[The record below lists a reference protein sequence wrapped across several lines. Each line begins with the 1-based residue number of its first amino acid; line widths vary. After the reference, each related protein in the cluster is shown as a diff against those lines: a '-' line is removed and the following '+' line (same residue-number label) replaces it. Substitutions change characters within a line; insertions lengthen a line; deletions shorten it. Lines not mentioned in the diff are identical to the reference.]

1 MKSRMLVGAALL
13 VLLKPGAWSQPA
25 GQTDPQPIYRV
36 TVVSRTLPAINY
48 QHRGG
53 PTLID
58 FQGTVLLPKAK
69 GQATVESKRGRIAID
84 AKFEHMD
91 APTMY
96 GREYLTYVLWAITP
110 EGRPKNLGE
119 LVIDPSNKSKIS
131 VTTELQALGL
141 MVTAEPY
148 YAVTTPS
155 DVVVVENVVRPDT
168 IGNVQP
174 VNVKYELMPRG
185 HYTMFLNSAQSR
197 TLPSD
202 AEKLPYDQYEAVLEL
217 YQAQNAVQIAR
228 SLGAD
233 RFAADTLG
241 RAETLLTRAQDMQA
255 RKQDTHMIVSTARQA
270 AQTAE
275 DARTIAT
282 RAKQHDDE
290 RQSRERQQQLDEN
303 QARARAEAQ
312 YQQARAQAA
321 AEREAMERDRAD
333 AAARAEA
340 ERSQANADRQAA
352 LAQQTHLPPIEGHAV
367 PIQPSAEQRRSRADL
382 LARLNSQFSTRDT
395 PRGLVATV
403 PDALFD
409 AGRNMLQPAASERLA
424 RIANVIAA
432 HPGLTV
438 AVEGY
443 TDNRGS
449 AAEDRDISHRRA
461 QAVSDTLASAGVD
474 ARSLRASGM
483 GPERPIV
490 SNATAAGREENR
502 RVEIVIS
509 GPGIGGMALWDRGY
523 SLTSK
528 H

>member
-1 MKSRMLVGAALL
+1 
-13 VLLKPGAWSQPA
+13 
-25 GQTDPQPIYRV
+25 
-36 TVVSRTLPAINY
+36 
-48 QHRGG
+48 
-53 PTLID
+53 
-58 FQGTVLLPKAK
+58 
-69 GQATVESKRGRIAID
+69 
-84 AKFEHMD
+84 
-91 APTMY
+91 
-96 GREYLTYVLWAITP
+96 
-110 EGRPKNLGE
+110 
-119 LVIDPSNKSKIS
+119 
-131 VTTELQALGL
+131 

-185 HYTMFLNSAQSR
+185 QYTMILNSARSR

-202 AEKLPYDQYEAVLEL
+202 AEKLPYDQYEAILEL

-233 RFAADTLG
+233 RFASDTLA
-241 RAETLLTRAQDMQA
+241 RAETLLSRAQDMQA

-275 DARTIAT
+275 DARTIAM
-282 RAKQHDDE
+282 RARQRDDE

-340 ERSQANADRQAA
+340 ERAQANAERRAA
-352 LAQQTHLPPIEGHAV
+352 PPPPRLPPVEGQAV
-367 PIQPSAEQRRSRADL
+367 PIQPSAELRRSRADL
-382 LARLNSQFSTRDT
+382 LARLNSQLSTRDT

-409 AGRNMLQPAASERLA
+409 ASRNMLQPAASERLA

-449 AAEDRDISHRRA
+449 AAEDRDISQRRA
-461 QAVSDTLASAGVD
+461 QAVHDTLAAGGVD
-474 ARSLRASGM
+474 GRSLRASGY

-509 GPGIGGMALWDRGY
+509 GPGIGGMPLWDRGY